1 MDERDIVNDVRFLRD
16 VVAKTQP
23 PDVNYFWPVTL
34 MWGCVV
40 SVGYLACALLGIAG
54 RTGVIRWVMPVLVFL
69 VGWPLHWY
77 LGRKVRSGLEDRGVR
92 PRFRKD
98 LRWCWMSIY
107 GMGMLWTA
115 GLIIS
120 GVIARQGPLLV
131 LVWCTLL
138 VVGYVMNGALLSKEW
153 FWAAGALLASLI
165 AAFLIGFLRNQPVF
179 YWLPGYWI
187 PGTFLLAG
195 LLGRRN
201 AQRQTVNA

>member
-1 MDERDIVNDVRFLRD
+1 MDDSEILKDVRFLRD
-16 VVAKTQP
+16 MVARTQP
-23 PDVNYFWPVTL
+23 PDVNYFWPLTL

-40 SVGYLACALLGIAG
+40 SIGFLTCALLGISG
-54 RTGVIRWVMPVLVFL
+54 RTAIIPWVMPALVFL
-69 VGWPLHWY
+69 VGWPLHWH
-77 LGRKVRSGLEDRGVR
+77 LGRKVRSGLADRGVR
-92 PRFRKD
+92 PRVRQD

-120 GVIARQGPLLV
+120 GVIARQGPLLI

-138 VVGYVMNGALLSKEW
+138 VVGYVINGALVSREW

-165 AAFLIGFLRNQPVF
+165 AALLIGFLKDQPSF
-179 YWLPGYWI
+179 YWLPAYWI

-201 AQRQTVNA
+201 AQRQTGNA

>member
-1 MDERDIVNDVRFLRD
+1 MNEPDMLNDVRFLRD
-16 VVAKTQP
+16 VVARTQLP
-23 PDVNYFWPVTL
+23 EVNYFWPVTL

-40 SVGYLACALLGIAG
+40 TIGYLTCALLGIAG
-54 RTGVIRWVMPVLVFL
+54 RTGVIPWVMPVLVFL
-69 VGWPLHWY
+69 VGWPLHWH
-77 LGRKVRSGLEDRGVR
+77 LRRKVQSSLEERGVR

-98 LRWCWMSIY
+98 LRWCWMAIY

-120 GVIARQGPLLV
+120 GVITRQGPLLI

-138 VVGYVMNGALLSKEW
+138 VVGYVMNGALLSREW
-153 FWAAGALLASLI
+153 FWAAGVLLASLV
-165 AAFLIGFLRNQPVF
+165 AAFLIAFFVDQPVF

-201 AQRQTVNA
+201 AQRQAVNP